1 MHVGYTCV
9 QTSLPAAS
17 RRLLVA
23 VCLVVLPLS
32 VQLERAASVGP
43 SPSKPDNTLSKPIT
57 HAVSVDP
64 RATRLRTFFSK
75 LHCPVIDMAEDFIRA
90 ADENHLDWRLL
101 PSISVIESSGGK
113 VYINNNIFGWGIG
126 GPLPFPS
133 IRAGLNLVAYKLGN
147 SSLYKNR
154 DVLGKLRLYNP
165 DGRYPYRVISVMKRI
180 SPVVDLASFVSTGR
194 PSASD
199 ARAASSP
206 ELTQLAF

>member
-23 VCLVVLPLS
+23 ACLVVLPLS
-32 VQLERAASVGP
+32 VQLERAASVN
-43 SPSKPDNTLSKPIT
+43 SISKPDTLSKPIT
-57 HAVSVDP
+57 HAVAVDP

-75 LHCPVIDMAEDFIRA
+75 LHCPVIDMTEDFIRA

-101 PSISVIESSGGK
+101 PGISVIESSGGK
-113 VYINNNIFGWGIG
+113 VYINNNIFGWGLG

-147 SSLYKNR
+147 SSLYKDR
-154 DVLGKLRLYNP
+154 DVLGKLKLYNP
-165 DGRYPYRVISVMKRI
+165 DERYPYRVISVMKRI
-180 SPVVDLASFVSTGR
+180 SPVVDLASLVGAGR

-199 ARAASSP
+199 AHAASSP
-206 ELTQLAF
+206 ELTQLTF